1 MLSVAMFP
9 FGCYSLCA
17 LLFYGFLTHTHINWP
32 ESPMVS
38 TESIHKRWYLSLI
51 VLSYNLRN
59 TIIFIVVALLS
70 SYYIRINT
78 IYDNFCRI
86 WTLFSTLIFSK
97 QLYKNKWKKEMFLDS
112 ETTVNE
118 TMINRLLNTEMT
130 FYSKCSESTQHNL
143 LRGLHL

>member
-17 LLFYGFLTHTHINWP
+17 LLFYGFLTHTQINWP

-38 TESIHKRWYLSLI
+38 KESIHKRWYLSLI

-59 TIIFIVVALLS
+59 TIISIVVTLLS
-70 SYYIRINT
+70 EFSPCITSFVEYEPFHIHLSLNNYN
-78 IYDNFCRI
+78 
-86 WTLFSTLIFSK
+86 LFLWKLKIEIF
-97 QLYKNKWKKEMFLDS
+97 LNS

-118 TMINRLLNTEMT
+118 TIIKRLLNTEMT

-143 LRGLHL
+143 LRVLHL

>member
-38 TESIHKRWYLSLI
+38 RESIHKRWYLSLI

-59 TIIFIVVALLS
+59 TIIFIKVALS
-70 SYYIRINT
+70 S
-78 IYDNFCRI
+78 NFCRI

-97 QLYKNKWKKEMFLDS
+97 QLHKNKWKKDMFLDS

>member
-38 TESIHKRWYLSLI
+38 KESIHKRWYLSLI

-59 TIIFIVVALLS
+59 TIISIVHRILS
-70 SYYIRINT
+70 LPSKIRMNYIRIFTLYNK
-78 IYDNFCRI
+78 FCRI
-86 WTLFSTLIFSK
+86 WTFPYSFISK
-97 QLYKNKWKKEMFLDS
+97 QLQFVFMKIEERNISRFRDHCQRNYHKEITEHWNDFL
-112 ETTVNE
+112 
-118 TMINRLLNTEMT
+118 
-130 FYSKCSESTQHNL
+130 Q
-143 LRGLHL
+143 